1 MRLKGNLLLLGAAFI
16 WGTTFVT
23 QMTGMEQLG
32 PFTYA
37 MSRYLLAVIFMLGM
51 WCGNRGVRERER
63 AAGSY
68 RSGWRAGLIAGA
80 FMLVATSLQ
89 QLAMVYTTA
98 GKTAFITA
106 LYIIIVPLGAM
117 LLFRKKM
124 HGENWGGAIVAIVG
138 LYMLSIQG
146 ELGLSLGDAIVFVS
160 SFFWAAQILYIDRR
174 AAAVNVIE
182 LATAQMLVCFVGSTL
197 LAVSLETIEIRPI
210 LESWFPIFYGGVMSG
225 GIAFTLQIVGQKYAE
240 PAQAA
245 IIMSFESVFGVIASA
260 IFLGEIMT
268 TAQMLGCALMF
279 AGMIVTQLG
288 PMLRPGRAD

>member
-37 MSRYLLAVIFMLGM
+37 MSRYLLAVIFMFGM

-63 AAGSY
+63 AAGTYS
-68 RSGWRAGLIAGA
+68 SGWRAGLVAGSIM
-80 FMLVATSLQ
+80 FVATSLQ

-117 LLFRKKM
+117 LLFKKKM
-124 HGENWGGAIVAIVG
+124 HGENWGGAIAAIVG

-146 ELGLSLGDAIVFVS
+146 ELGLALGDAIVFVS

-245 IIMSFESVFGVIASA
+245 IIMSFESVFGVISSA

-268 TAQMLGCALMF
+268 SAQMVGCALMF